1 MRIVKLAVQDKIL
14 CGNPVGNEMTAICI
28 PWLLVMRSEQGHSI
42 RGLRPLLRLV
52 MLLRNICGM
61 KDAW

>member
-1 MRIVKLAVQDKIL
+1 MND
-14 CGNPVGNEMTAICI
+14 NTVGIEMTAIFVF

-52 MLLRNICGM
+52 MLLETICGM